1 VSHAARTELEERQM
15 PRDIVNA
22 IRDEIA
28 ANKVL
33 VYMKGTPT
41 FPMCGFSAATVE
53 VLQDLGY
60 PFKHVNVLEDQE
72 KRDAIKVYANWPTIP
87 QLYVN
92 GRFIGGCDI
101 VRELHASGTL
111 EQLLK
116 EAFAGADPSATS

>member
-1 VSHAARTELEERQM
+1 M
-15 PRDIVNA
+15 PREIMNE

-53 VLQDLGY
+53 ALQDLGY

-72 KRDAIKVYANWPTIP
+72 KREAIKVYSNWPTIP
-87 QLYVN
+87 QVYVN
-92 GRFIGGCDI
+92 GKFLGGSDI
-101 VRELHASGTL
+101 VRELHASGAL
-111 EQLLK
+111 DRLLK
-116 EAFAGADPSATS
+116 EAFAASDTTASS